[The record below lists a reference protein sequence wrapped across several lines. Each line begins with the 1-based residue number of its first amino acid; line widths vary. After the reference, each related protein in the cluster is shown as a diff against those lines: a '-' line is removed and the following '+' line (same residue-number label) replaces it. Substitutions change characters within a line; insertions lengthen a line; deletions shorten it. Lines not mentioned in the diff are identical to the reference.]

1 MSQDMLC
8 LQLLTQFRVEM
19 MKQRRHQL
27 GFMRKSIKS
36 SQTTHL
42 QQVCVRRGGKQS
54 HQMQMRDPFLVRQLN
69 MRDPYPKMRDSF
81 LVRQHNR
88 FILRNLFPQAQ
99 SQSVIEKWNTMF
111 SRITEGHCTFV
122 QKTDNLC
129 R

>member
-8 LQLLTQFRVEM
+8 LQLLTQFWVEM

-36 SQTTHL
+36 SQSTHL

-88 FILRNLFPQAQ
+88 FILRQLFPHAQ
-99 SQSVIEKWNTMF
+99 SQSVIENWNTH
-111 SRITEGHCTFV
+111 SRITEGQCTFV